1 MSTLIPTSSACHNL
15 QLPHT
20 EKDDRL
26 NLNVRTGSSS
36 TLYNSLVLTSGGLT
50 IGLELGDTTIEEIYT
65 TFRQKVSSSVM
76 KFKSLDKYLSGELF
90 YLSLIDKVWSRV
102 PYNRDTDGPRP
113 KPRLFHQ
120 ICALNNCVYLFGG
133 LVIPEDA
140 NPTSEDDTTIKDFL
154 VPCNDL
160 WSFNLESNKWRL
172 LSDGSEYETNRAI
185 PQPRFNHKMTTI
197 NSLSFVN
204 KKDHYGIFIAGGKD
218 GNSNP
223 IYDNAVF
230 DLVENKYVGSEPIK
244 LKTTTGNVE
253 KDSKSGLDNIVANDK
268 HELNVDYN
276 NSMIVTFTEDIDH
289 QHHQQIN
296 DKGKIHHEYRK
307 STSQE
312 QSFIIYTPTIDKSQ
326 DQNNNPLVSFRAGRK
341 IHNGKPLPMHRKK
354 LFTNGQNSE
363 GPTID
368 RRGLNH
374 TIPFNLRYPT
384 GGLFGQNI
392 VITGFL
398 PGDFDISIFIYNKPT
413 GKWSRLNIFC
423 NHDYGSHRFWGG
435 FAWQSH
441 HKVVL
446 IGNYLT
452 SRTTSSIRF
461 FTVMI
466 TVSLPI
472 TNILA
477 SSELAGGHH
486 HGPDGR
492 RIPHRRVRL
501 SNASENASNRKNIE
515 EELSDES
522 TSSSSLLRHTD
533 DDDYD
538 EGITSSSPEV
548 LTEEEF
554 LKKTSDR
561 RPSSI
566 SQASDKTSPTAI
578 SFSEYVHY
586 AAPKTNFTSIR
597 SVFPP
602 AAITLGRNAFDRYGD
617 LISDFELV
625 SCNGDRIP
633 VSLIVLMERWG
644 RYFIQLLARGYV
656 SAVDKFESDQALG
669 VYNSD
674 KQRLRTS
681 KSGGSGSSGSSHS
694 VASNKL
700 KSSMVKFNSLSSDG
714 VHSVSES
721 TKSNSSKEES
731 AKDKYYIS
739 LPVPQSKAPAKDVPQ
754 FRLPFQ
760 DGANSSHSSLKE
772 TNKEPSNPLEQNES
786 EASPE
791 GPTAVDINRT
801 DSNIGPSVALND
813 GAVVSS
819 SQTAVDP
826 HSIAIP
832 RKDSVSSFS
841 SSNSLLASQLQ
852 DIPPQLPLPSDQIPG
867 IPAAPA
873 SFKSST
879 SRKGSQDLG
888 SPRASLI
895 HTLTALRN
903 IPISKSPR
911 ESPFAS
917 PRASVSA
924 QGASVVGGGDLYSS
938 PVPNLRPG
946 RFSPTSEVMG
956 RSKSIDY
963 SLSAFNEESA
973 EQGNKTE
980 PSQEMEREQKNA
992 SLSSTHSE
1000 ALSATS
1006 SGRDSNDDD
1015 FSGASEA
1022 DLLSQACK
1030 AAKESHGMFDNALL
1044 NFENL
1049 DAATFTME
1057 PSLIPRKLYVP
1068 FPSIT
1073 LKGFCEYLYTGQ
1085 VGNKWLLVPT
1095 TLDNLLM
1102 SKFFK
1107 VPLLYDL
1114 ISEVLFGIIGR
1125 KEAYIVKEGNRLK
1138 RKYFNA
1144 LEEMGK
1150 SYDNSFK
1157 FPLNEYEGFMDTVD
1171 DGYLDIALLKK
1182 TSKTHQS
1189 SSVVSM
1195 SRRRRYQ
1202 AEHGNSR
1209 RPSTATELTEPDEE
1223 AEDENEV
1230 DDEKEKEKEESQG
1243 SNLHSESAEDSSDRK
1258 TTSTSEDDGIE
1269 LGFLNVHERNSTT
1282 VGPRSKS
1289 VFDRSNTVYNDF
1301 FQHAYE
1307 QAHAGDDNG
1316 EKAVG
1321 LTIEQLVSPDSDIPN
1336 DYVIDLVYEASSI
1349 VTDLKLM
1356 LRAANV
1362 RLMNK
1367 ILNQSRVEVEAEIE
1381 RLKNSQMESDLED
1394 SDDGGIS
1401 TSKATD
1407 NFVAPKAHT
1416 SVSASANASTGS
1428 KLSSPVPALD
1438 GDSSFVPPSLAHMD
1452 LNPSTSA
1459 SSLVSSGSS
1468 KAPKDLEKMKSNIS
1482 FRTVGS
1488 LTPFKH
1494 SKTENKI
1501 GGNKDIDKRFSKLM
1515 KKDEKLRT
1523 KEGLLKKKVMSK
1535 SSTSL
1540 NEIGQSTASSIMS
1553 KSTTQPKKHHG
1564 LFHRSHKKKDTDDSS
1579 LESTKLSRTQST
1591 TASIESAHSSSEAT
1605 IATTSGKKK
1614 HGFFSIGR

>member
-515 EELSDES
+515 EELSD
-522 TSSSSLLRHTD
+522 D
-533 DDDYD
+533 
-538 EGITSSSPEV
+538 SSPEV

-681 KSGGSGSSGSSHS
+681 KSGGSG
-694 VASNKL
+694 K
-700 KSSMVKFNSLSSDG
+700 
-714 VHSVSES
+714 
-721 TKSNSSKEES
+721 
-731 AKDKYYIS
+731 
-739 LPVPQSKAPAKDVPQ
+739 
-754 FRLPFQ
+754 
-760 DGANSSHSSLKE
+760 

-791 GPTAVDINRT
+791 
-801 DSNIGPSVALND
+801 
-813 GAVVSS
+813 
-819 SQTAVDP
+819 
-826 HSIAIP
+826 AIP

-1401 TSKATD
+1401 TSKAND

-1416 SVSASANASTGS
+1416 SVSAT
-1428 KLSSPVPALD
+1428 
-1438 GDSSFVPPSLAHMD
+1438 HMD

-1591 TASIESAHSSSEAT
+1591 TASIESAHS
-1605 IATTSGKKK
+1605 
-1614 HGFFSIGR
+1614 